1 MDLLMKKVPIQARPS
16 PHGKYLSQTRD
27 VYKMSIKS
35 KQKTKEFVVIRID
48 ETLDTN
54 YEIYKI

>member
-1 MDLLMKKVPIQARPS
+1 
-16 PHGKYLSQTRD
+16 
-27 VYKMSIKS
+27 MSIKS